1 MDAITAPAGITDDEW
16 AATPPAVRTLVQELL
31 AQIKQLE
38 ERVRAVEESAR
49 QTSRTTS
56 RPPSSDPPSMPPRPP
71 RRSTGRPSGG
81 QVGHEGHGRPLL
93 PPEQVT
99 RIVEVK
105 PQACEQCGQA
115 LGGDDPHPARHQV
128 AEVPPVTPEVTE
140 YRQHCLTCAG
150 CGTQTRAPWPAEMA
164 PGGFG
169 PRVQAT
175 VAYLT
180 GRLGVSQR
188 DVAELLETLYGLEI
202 SLGSITALEQTVSG
216 AVADP
221 VAAAQ
226 DDVQV
231 QPVVNMDET
240 GWHEATQRRWL
251 WTAVTPLITVFA
263 VLTTRG
269 RAGAQALVGPTYGGI
284 VGSDRWS
291 AYTWVAPARRQLC
304 WAHLQRDFAA
314 FVERGGPSAQIG
326 QALLEV
332 SDQMFTLWY
341 RVRDGTL
348 SPAAFTQLMPP
359 HADTG
364 ACAFTRGDGRGPQ
377 HHAQDLREHSEAGDG
392 PVDVCHHA
400 GCGADQQRRRARLA
414 PCCRLA
420 SAELWHPEPR
430 RQPLRC
436 TPADRGNDP
445 APAAPCGAGL
455 PHCSLC
461 GGAHRCSC
469 PLLAPHS
476 PVPDSRPAWS
486 GLPGARFGGLKL
498 SYLSAYGDHYTVMPT
513 PSLATP
519 RSGP

>member
-38 ERVRAVEESAR
+38 ERVRAVEERAR
-49 QTSRTTS
+49 HTSRTTS
-56 RPPSSDPPSMPPRPP
+56 RPPSSDPPSMPPRPL

-202 SLGSITALEQTVSG
+202 SLGSITALEQTVSA

-226 DDVQV
+226 AYVQV

-251 WTAVTPLITVFA
+251 WTAVTPLVTVFA

-341 RVRDGTL
+341 RVREGTL

-359 HADTG
+359 LQTRVQALLHVGTVVDHSTTRKTCANILKLETALWTFVTTPGVEPTNNAAERALRRAVVWRRRSFGTQSPEGSRFAAHLLTVVTTLRQQHRAVLDYLTAACAAALTG
-364 ACAFTRGDGRGPQ
+364 APAPSLLPTAPSPT
-377 HHAQDLREHSEAGDG
+377 A
-392 PVDVCHHA
+392 
-400 GCGADQQRRRARLA
+400 ARPGLDSQV
-414 PCCRLA
+414 PA
-420 SAELWHPEPR
+420 SA
-430 RQPLRC
+430 
-436 TPADRGNDP
+436 A
-445 APAAPCGAGL
+445 
-455 PHCSLC
+455 
-461 GGAHRCSC
+461 
-469 PLLAPHS
+469 
-476 PVPDSRPAWS
+476 
-486 GLPGARFGGLKL
+486 
-498 SYLSAYGDHYTVMPT
+498 
-513 PSLATP
+513 
-519 RSGP
+519 